1 MINPRISA
9 DWSTTKPIAAFS
21 CTPRV
26 QEVHTIAEVVHLTPS
41 LLGFRVLYNSH
52 VEEMYCETYD

>member
-1 MINPRISA
+1 MINHRISA

-26 QEVHTIAEVVHLTPS
+26 QEGNTEAEVVHLEG
-41 LLGFRVLYNSH
+41 LGILFNSH
-52 VEEMYCETYD
+52 A